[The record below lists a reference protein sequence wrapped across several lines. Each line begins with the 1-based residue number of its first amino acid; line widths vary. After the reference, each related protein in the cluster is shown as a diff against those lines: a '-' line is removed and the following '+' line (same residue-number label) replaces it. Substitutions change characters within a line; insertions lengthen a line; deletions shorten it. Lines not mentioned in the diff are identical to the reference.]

1 MIDVRLQQEVKDER
15 EVSLGV
21 RIAVVE
27 KRTGREVGYEHWVIA
42 YEGKEVVIGLGEQ
55 VEEKVVGVM
64 GDVYRLLMELPVW
77 TKVLN
82 NDS

>member
-27 KRTGREVGYEHWVIA
+27 KRTGREVGYEYWVVG
-42 YEGKEVVIGLGEQ
+42 YESGGEEEGREVVG
-55 VEEKVVGVM
+55 
-64 GDVYRLLMELPVW
+64 
-77 TKVLN
+77 
-82 NDS
+82 